1 MLEHLQ
7 AEANRTCTE
16 NGAPT
21 HRSTLSDCL
30 DLFGTIGA
38 LRRAPEQDIVSRF
51 LRAYAEDA
59 ELAMKILF
67 FARDIR
73 GGLGERRVFRVILR
87 WLAFSAPR
95 SVEENIPY
103 IAEYGRYDD
112 LLSLLDTPCAPKTL
126 EYIAQCLA
134 IDRAALAAGDPV
146 SLLAKWLPSVNAS
159 DPQTVRS
166 AKRIARAL
174 GMNDAAYR
182 RTLSALRAR
191 IGILENNL
199 RTRDYTFDYEK
210 QPSLAMLKYRKAFFR
225 NDGSRYNAFLQ
236 RVAQGK
242 AVLHT
247 GTLAPYDII
256 RSLCDRWI
264 YSDMPAHERQA
275 LDVTWNAQDDFTNGE
290 NALVVMD
297 GSGSMYMGGD
307 PLPSAVALSLA
318 IYFAERNTGAFR
330 DHFITFSAQPR
341 LVRIQGRDIYEKV
354 LYCRQFDEVAD
365 TNLEAVFDL
374 ILDTATA
381 YGLPQEDLPS
391 RLYIISDMEFNG
403 CVRNGGMTNFQSAAQ
418 RFAEHGYQ
426 LPEVVFWN
434 IDSRHSQQP
443 VTRNEQGVALV
454 SGNSP
459 RIFSLL
465 QAGLLSPYAA
475 MMDLLSSERYAPI
488 HA

>member
-95 SVEENIPY
+95 SVEKNIPY

-126 EYIAQCLA
+126 EYIAQCLE

-159 DPQTVRS
+159 DPQTMRS

-264 YSDMPAHERQA
+264 YSDMPAYERQA

-381 YGLPQEDLPS
+381 YGLPQEDLPY

-434 IDSRHSQQP
+434 VDSRRSQQP
-443 VTRNEQGVALV
+443 VTCNEQGVALV

-475 MMDLLSSERYAPI
+475 MMDLLRSERYAPI

>member
-1 MLEHLQ
+1 
-7 AEANRTCTE
+7 
-16 NGAPT
+16 
-21 HRSTLSDCL
+21 
-30 DLFGTIGA
+30 
-38 LRRAPEQDIVSRF
+38 
-51 LRAYAEDA
+51 
-59 ELAMKILF
+59 
-67 FARDIR
+67 
-73 GGLGERRVFRVILR
+73 
-87 WLAFSAPR
+87 
-95 SVEENIPY
+95 
-103 IAEYGRYDD
+103 
-112 LLSLLDTPCAPKTL
+112 
-126 EYIAQCLA
+126 
-134 IDRAALAAGDPV
+134 
-146 SLLAKWLPSVNAS
+146 
-159 DPQTVRS
+159 
-166 AKRIARAL
+166 
-174 GMNDAAYR
+174 
-182 RTLSALRAR
+182 
-191 IGILENNL
+191 
-199 RTRDYTFDYEK
+199 
-210 QPSLAMLKYRKAFFR
+210 
-225 NDGSRYNAFLQ
+225 
-236 RVAQGK
+236 
-242 AVLHT
+242 
-247 GTLAPYDII
+247 
-256 RSLCDRWI
+256 
-264 YSDMPAHERQA
+264 MPAYERQT
-275 LDVTWNAQDDFTNGE
+275 LDVTWKAQDDFTNGE

-318 IYFAERNTGAFR
+318 IYFAERSTGAFR
-330 DHFITFSAQPR
+330 DHFITFSTQPR

-434 IDSRHSQQP
+434 VDSRHSQQP